1 MLSRT
6 RLPRDWERRPMRDF
20 GGGTLILT
28 RAAGDNAELARDL
41 RAAGVKVIEFPCI
54 AVDPL
59 DDPSTLGRS
68 LRTLT
73 SQDCLVVTSRAG
85 ARAVAQAFA
94 GDPLPASLAVVGPAT
109 ERVAR
114 ELGFEVAFR
123 PSRADGECLGA
134 ELPLPRGSVVLARSD
149 RAAGEIVSVL
159 RDRGARV
166 RELVAYRTAVPT
178 DAVAPEEVRT
188 ACARGA
194 VVLLASPSA
203 VDGFTRAVGAELARR
218 CRLVALGPTTAQRI
232 EQLVGREPFVAARP
246 ALPAIVAAISQ
257 AQRSE
262 VPA

>member
-1 MLSRT
+1 
-6 RLPRDWERRPMRDF
+6 MRDF

-28 RAAGDNAELARDL
+28 RAAPDNAELARDL
-41 RAAGVKVIEFPCI
+41 RAAGAKVIEFPCV
-54 AVDPL
+54 AVEAL
-59 DDPSTLGRS
+59 DDPSA
-68 LRTLT
+68 LRIALQALT
-73 SQDCLVVTSRAG
+73 SDDCLVITSRAG
-85 ARAVAQAFA
+85 VRAVALAIA
-94 GDPLPASLAVVGPAT
+94 DDPLRAPLAVIGPAT

-123 PSRADGECLGA
+123 PSRADGACLGA
-134 ELPLPRGSVVLARSD
+134 ELRLPRGTVVLARSD

-166 RELVAYRTAVPT
+166 RELIAYRTTFPA
-178 DAVAPEEVRT
+178 DAVAPKDLRT

-203 VDGFTRAVGAELARR
+203 VDGFSRAVGVELAAR
-218 CRLVALGPTTAQRI
+218 CRLVALGPTTAERVH
-232 EQLVGREPFVAARP
+232 ELLGREPFVAARP
-246 ALPAIVAAISQ
+246 VLPAIVTAISQ